1 MIMNR
6 HKMRTEINNT
16 SCYHPL
22 QLTGHKYKFPCHG
35 MYFPLQ
41 HYKGKSVHTSISTRY
56 TTPFHWKIALT
67 KAVSS
72 LFFEK
77 GIYLV
82 GLVENNSCSSRKLSS
97 NFTIEPIILLHSFIH
112 RIWRHTCG
120 SKFVTVFK
128 LLYE

>member
-35 MYFPLQ
+35 MCFYSPTLQRQIRTHFNFHPL
-41 HYKGKSVHTSISTRY
+41 HNSFSMKDCINKGCLS
-56 TTPFHWKIALT
+56 
-67 KAVSS
+67 
-72 LFFEK
+72 FEK

-82 GLVENNSCSSRKLSS
+82 GLVENNACSSRKLSS
-97 NFTIEPIILLHSFIH
+97 NFTIEPIILLHSFIQDLKAYL
-112 RIWRHTCG
+112 R
-120 SKFVTVFK
+120 K
-128 LLYE
+128 